1 MELYKKIFLTITGA
15 GMIVSCAPLSNITK
29 PVSAKVVKITKYYY
43 LDQNGDGAVDNC
55 LFIGNKSNN
64 NQCYFRDYIQV
75 GDTLKFRA
83 ANKRLINLSAD
94 NVMRNVVLDSVNNRS
109 ADDLEILYHYNQVC
123 NKMGRSRQR

>member
-1 MELYKKIFLTITGA
+1 MKLYKKIFLTFVGT
-15 GMIVSCAPLSNITK
+15 MTSCAPLSNITK
-29 PVSAKVVKITKYYY
+29 PVSANVVKITKYYY
-43 LDQNGDGAVDNC
+43 LDQNGAGAVDNC

-94 NVMRNVVLDSVNNRS
+94 NVMRNVILDSVNNRS
-109 ADDLEILYHYNQVC
+109 ADDLENLYHYNQVC
-123 NKMGRSRQR
+123 SKMGRSRQR